1 MARIMA
7 EMPRV
12 YERETEETL
21 VKELQWALATSESKS
36 FEAKA
41 SWKQMKSIEINWNQF
56 NY

>member
-21 VKELQWALATSESKS
+21 VKELQWALATAESKS

-41 SWKQMKSIEINWNQF
+41 S
-56 NY
+56 